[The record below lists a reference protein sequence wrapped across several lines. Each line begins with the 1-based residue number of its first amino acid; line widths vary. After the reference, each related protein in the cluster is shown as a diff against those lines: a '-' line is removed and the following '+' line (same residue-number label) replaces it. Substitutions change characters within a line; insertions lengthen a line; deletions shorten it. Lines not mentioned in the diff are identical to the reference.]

1 MTGPPVLSGSFAFVL
16 CVVGALGGEQAGWPP
31 GSSPPNSSP
40 STKTRA
46 VVLGIAQDGGVPHI
60 GCRQERCVLARRDPS
75 RRERVACLG
84 LVDEQ
89 AGRRFLI
96 DATPDLPS
104 QLESLHPD
112 RPAGRPLVDGILLTH
127 AHIGH
132 YTGLMYLGRE
142 ALGAS
147 GVPVYATPRMARFL
161 RENGPWSQLVAL
173 GNVVIHEMEADR
185 EIALTDRLWVTP
197 IRVPHRDEL
206 SDTVGFRVRGPSRSL
221 LYIPDIDKWE
231 RWERRLPAEAAAV
244 DWALLD
250 GTFEDAAEIPGRT
263 LADIPHP
270 LIGETAALL
279 GGGPRRARVL
289 FVHLNHTNRLL
300 WDETAVRALS
310 GQGFA
315 VARDGQ
321 ELEL

>member
-1 MTGPPVLSGSFAFVL
+1 MTGPPVLSGSVAFVL
-16 CVVGALGGEQAGWPP
+16 CVLGALGGEQAGSRSDP
-31 GSSPPNSSP
+31 SPSNASP
-40 STKTRA
+40 STKMRA

-89 AGRRFLI
+89 AGRRFVI

-112 RPAGRPLVDGILLTH
+112 WAPGRPLVDGILLTH
-127 AHIGH
+127 AHVGH
-132 YTGLMYLGRE
+132 YAGLMYLGRE

-185 EIALTDRLWVTP
+185 EIALTDRLRVTP

-250 GTFEDAAEIPGRT
+250 GTEISGRT

-279 GGGPRRARVL
+279 GGGPRRGRVL

-310 GQGFA
+310 DQGLA
-315 VARDGQ
+315 VARDGL

>member
-1 MTGPPVLSGSFAFVL
+1 MTGPHVLSVSLALVL
-16 CVVGALGGEQAGWPP
+16 CAFGPLGGEQAGSPP
-31 GSSPPNSSP
+31 GPSP
-40 STKTRA
+40 SVRA
-46 VVLGIAQDGGVPHI
+46 VVLGIAQDGGLPHI
-60 GCRQERCVLARRDPS
+60 GCRQERCVTARRDPS

-89 AGRRFLI
+89 AGRRFVI

-104 QLESLHPD
+104 QLESLYPE
-112 RPAGRPLVDGILLTH
+112 RPVGRPLVDGILLTH

-161 RENGPWSQLVAL
+161 RANGPWSQLVAL
-173 GNVVIHEMEADR
+173 GNVVIHEMEPNR
-185 EIALTDRLWVTP
+185 EIALSDRLWVTP

-206 SDTVGFRVRGPSRSL
+206 SDTVAFRVRGPSRSL

-231 RWERRLPAEAAAV
+231 RWERRLPAEAGAV

-250 GTFEDAAEIPGRT
+250 GTFEDAAEIPGRA

-270 LIGETAALL
+270 LIGETVALL
-279 GGGPRRARVL
+279 GPRPRRPRVL

-310 GQGFA
+310 DQGFA